1 MEPDLTDLISQAQA
15 ARIRGCSHEAIRDL
29 IKRGK
34 LKSFGIGDRVFVLR
48 SEVERFK
55 PGKPGPRKKPKKSSR
70 KEPKTA

>member
-1 MEPDLTDLISQAQA
+1 MKPDLTDLISQAQA

-34 LKSFGIGDRVFVLR
+34 LKSFEIGDRVFVLQ

-55 PGKPGPRKKPKKSSR
+55 PGKPGPRKIPKKS
-70 KEPKTA
+70 KKPKTT